1 MTMLHNS
8 PSPRHSQASPPRSGS
23 VADLG
28 RSGDGAS
35 ASPSGPS
42 TRWQRHG
49 TALPSW
55 SDLEPKRNQI
65 RKEPDDDGSFLE
77 NVSTVRFG
85 LLVLVL
91 AALFT
96 LYVGHVHATQKVL
109 MDVQEAQ
116 QLNHSL
122 HLKHNRLKG
131 AFDQATG
138 PSVIYDRARSLGLR
152 EAVPTGRK
160 VVVNE

>member
-1 MTMLHNS
+1 MLHNL

-23 VADLG
+23 VAG
-28 RSGDGAS
+28 PRRSGDGVS
-35 ASPSGPS
+35 SFPSGPS
-42 TRWQRHG
+42 SRWQRHG

-96 LYVGHVHATQKVL
+96 LYVGHVHAPQQVL
-109 MDVQEAQ
+109 RAVQGAQ
-116 QLNHSL
+116 QLNPSP

-138 PSVIYDRARSLGLR
+138 PSVIYDRARGLGLR